1 MGGGLNFT
9 FAPPS
14 RLVTSF
20 FIVGVFF
27 YLVAA
32 IVFLRVDF
40 LNIHYL
46 DPQAVGFIHLFLLGF
61 MMSVIFGAMY
71 QLISVILEIPLY
83 SNDLAYAHL
92 ALFVIGVL
100 PFFSSFLAPSMFEY
114 LGYGSIILYISF
126 LLYII
131 NVFLSIKKIP
141 KFEIKAYFIIA
152 IHVILFLGVTYGLLS
167 SLGLIHGNL
176 SFDTVSLAHSHIVL
190 VLFGFAGGL
199 MAIIATILI
208 PMFMLSH
215 NFNKKLSNYILAGI
229 IAISIFSIFEWFTLV
244 QILIVATILIFTYQ
258 LYDILKKRMRKHL
271 DIYAYDIIVSG
282 ASLILL
288 ALLTPF
294 LLNESVVKIFAI
306 FLIFGFISSFVVG
319 HMYKIVPFLVWNEK
333 FAPLVGKQQ
342 VPMLA
347 DMVNEKMSIAEFGTK
362 LATILFLTIGILFD
376 SSIFINLGKL
386 MFLAN
391 AILVVTNIVYIFKY
405 KG

>member
-20 FIVGVFF
+20 FIVSVFF
-27 YLVAA
+27 YLLAA
-32 IVFLRVDF
+32 VVFLSVDF
-40 LNIHYL
+40 LDIHYL
-46 DPQAVGFIHLFLLGF
+46 DPKAVGFVHIFLLGF
-61 MMSVIFGAMY
+61 MISVIFGAMY

-92 ALFVIGVL
+92 ALFVVGVI
-100 PFFSSFLAPSMFEY
+100 PFFGSFLSPLMFEY
-114 LGYGSIILYISF
+114 LGYGSILLYISF
-126 LLYII
+126 LLYIT

-141 KFEIKAYFIIA
+141 KFEIKAYFILV

-167 SLGLIHGNL
+167 SLGLIHANL

-229 IAISIFSIFEWFTLV
+229 ITASICALFEWFILA
-244 QILIVATILIFTYQ
+244 QILIIVTILTFTYQ
-258 LYDILKKRMRKHL
+258 LYDIFKKRMRKHL
-271 DIYAYDIIVSG
+271 DIYAYDIIASG
-282 ASLILL
+282 IFLIILG
-288 ALLTPF
+288 LLTPF
-294 LLNESVVKIFAI
+294 LSNENVVKIFAI

-347 DMVNEKMSIAEFGTK
+347 DMVDEKMSIAEFGTK
-362 LATILFLTIGILFD
+362 LATVLFLTIGILFD
-376 SSIFINLGKL
+376 SSILINIGKL

-391 AILVVTNIVYIFKY
+391 AILVVANITYIFKY